1 MSDSKQEQDIETLK
15 ASVNM
20 LTTLIQSHQM
30 LLNSLMSNKVMPI
43 KQVVEKPVEKPVETP
58 IEKPV
63 EKPVVKKTLN
73 VIDYNQLALEWVNNE
88 DNVKGITINHF
99 LDKCKHAIAK
109 LPLQNTDDK
118 LEDVLTDVVRN
129 VYDPLQMKDKPFFCF
144 GKREN
149 RKIIYKNRSNE
160 WEIGLDELVKQVYF
174 LEKDMRIHQMN
185 QIANKRIVDMTEKEN
200 DQWVKTGQIA
210 NKEVDVM
217 TAEEKELWVEYGK
230 WTTSEVS
237 KSKIAKNLL
246 EFIILLE
253 F

>member
-1 MSDSKQEQDIETLK
+1 MSNPFIKQEQDIESLK
-15 ASVNM
+15 ISINM
-20 LTTLIQSHQM
+20 LTALVQSHQM
-30 LLNSLMSNKVMPI
+30 LLNNLSNKV
-43 KQVVEKPVEKPVETP
+43 
-58 IEKPV
+58 EKPV
-63 EKPVVKKTLN
+63 EKPVVKKALS
-73 VIDYNQLALEWVNNE
+73 VIDYNQLALDWVNNE
-88 DNVKGITINHF
+88 ENVKGLTLDHF
-99 LDKCKHAIAK
+99 LDKCKYAIAK

-149 RKIIYKNRSNE
+149 RKIIFKNNSNE
-160 WEIGLDELVKQVYF
+160 WVIGIDELVKQVYF

-185 QIANKRIVDMTEKEN
+185 QISNEEI
-200 DQWVKTGQIA
+200 
-210 NKEVDVM
+210 DVM
-217 TAEEKELWVEYGK
+217 TAEEKELWVEYSK

-237 KSKIAKNLL
+237 KPRIAKNLL